1 MKNFLL
7 RHIILLVIL
16 SAVCPITCHAA
27 GNNDILL
34 NRPYADLKKLHFGFS
49 VGMHFQDLRL
59 ANNGFVT
66 DNGEAWY
73 AEVPSHSPGFCV
85 NVLADLRLS
94 TYFNLRISPGM
105 YFGNKRVTFLE
116 TTSGR
121 EETQNIK
128 SNYVVIPLDLKYS
141 ALRYKNLRPYIVGG
155 IMGVFDVSKKR
166 SEQIR
171 LESGDFMLS
180 IGFGCDFYLPFF
192 KLCPEVKFCF
202 GLRDLLDKKRDD
214 LSDDPEMMKYTQS
227 INSASSRMV
236 IVTFYFE

>member
-7 RHIILLVIL
+7 RHIIIAALAIVSSMACL
-16 SAVCPITCHAA
+16 AA
-27 GNNDILL
+27 GNNDDLL

-59 ANNGFVT
+59 ANNGFIT
-66 DNGEAWY
+66 DDGEAWF

-94 TYFNLRISPGM
+94 KYFNLRLSPGM

-116 TTSGR
+116 TKSGL

-141 ALRYKNLRPYIVGG
+141 ALRYKNLRPYLVGG

-227 INSASSRMV
+227 LNRASSKMV
-236 IVTFYFE
+236 IVTFYIE